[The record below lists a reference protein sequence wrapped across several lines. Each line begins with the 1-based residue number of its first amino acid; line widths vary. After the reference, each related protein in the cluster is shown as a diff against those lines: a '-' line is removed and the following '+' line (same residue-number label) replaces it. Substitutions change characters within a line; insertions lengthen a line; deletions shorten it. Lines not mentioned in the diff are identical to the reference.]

1 MNKTS
6 PLYFFLFFWIALCTG
21 SYSQKN
27 LNKSLWQSADFFS
40 SAMPDAKKPLHYF
53 DNKSYLQYDISNDEK
68 NVYIRIKITENALQK
83 KITASGL
90 ELRTGTSGNE
100 KKQCCITYPLVDFN
114 KMSFPPGDM
123 HPGKGKSDEKM
134 KREFFKMKYKEMQ
147 LSGFKDSVN
156 GISSLNNKFG
166 IKLIVDW
173 DTMNFM
179 YYKVAIPF
187 KTFYRSE
194 LSRADSTTVFYMSFT
209 INGIEMPDF
218 NHGNGPGGGKPGGE
232 TGSGMPGGGMGG
244 GMPGGGNMSDGGS
257 QGGGNRGNG
266 PPEGGDEM
274 QMKNTLS
281 EKTFIKIRIL
291 MAIKP

>member
-1 MNKTS
+1 
-6 PLYFFLFFWIALCTG
+6 
-21 SYSQKN
+21 
-27 LNKSLWQSADFFS
+27 
-40 SAMPDAKKPLHYF
+40 
-53 DNKSYLQYDISNDEK
+53 
-68 NVYIRIKITENALQK
+68 
-83 KITASGL
+83 L
-90 ELRTGTSGNE
+90 ELRIGTSGNE

-156 GISSLNNKFG
+156 GISSLNNKYG

-179 YYKVAIPF
+179 YYKIAIPF

-194 LSRADSTTVFYMSFT
+194 LSRADSSIVFYLSFT
-209 INGIEMPDF
+209 VNGLQMPAF
-218 NHGNGPGGGKPGGE
+218 NHGDGPGGQ
-232 TGSGMPGGGMGG
+232 MPGGGPGKEKRGNDMGG
-244 GMPGGGNMSDGGS
+244 GFPGGGNM
-257 QGGGNRGNG
+257 GGGG

-274 QMKNTLS
+274 QMKNALS
-281 EKTFIKIRIL
+281 EKTFIKMRIL